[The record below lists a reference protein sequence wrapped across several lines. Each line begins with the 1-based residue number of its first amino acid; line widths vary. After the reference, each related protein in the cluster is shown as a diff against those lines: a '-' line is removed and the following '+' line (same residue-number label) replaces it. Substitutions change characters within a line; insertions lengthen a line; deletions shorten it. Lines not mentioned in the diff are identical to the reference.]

1 MLLPAVVLVVTV
13 ALGAAAS
20 LRLVAT
26 SEASAVQE
34 SVASTPEDLALPPAV
49 EPTMPAVAPVP
60 AEPATVAPQ
69 AAERVAVEP
78 AAVVPAAP
86 EPAAAA
92 SVVPVPVVIVPEVVV
107 PEGRAGLV
115 EAIRAGR
122 LRPGSRADLERWL
135 AAARASGQAVDP
147 ERLVDGVM
155 DVFVIEKDLTVPAG
169 LSGAHAVIF
178 VLDAGKPFPRGDLGH
193 SLVLDVSSGGCI
205 GLTCRMM
212 LSP

>member
-26 SEASAVQE
+26 SEAPAVRE

-60 AEPATVAPQ
+60 AEPATVALP

-78 AAVVPAAP
+78 AAVVPSAP

-147 ERLVDGVM
+147 ERLADGVM

-212 LSP
+212 LSR

>member
-26 SEASAVQE
+26 SEAPAVRE
-34 SVASTPEDLALPPAV
+34 PVASTPEDPALPPAV

-60 AEPATVAPQ
+60 AEPATVAPP

-78 AAVVPAAP
+78 AAVVPTAP

-135 AAARASGQAVDP
+135 AAARASGQSVDP

>member
-1 MLLPAVVLVVTV
+1 MLLPAMVLVVTV

-26 SEASAVQE
+26 SEAPAVRE

-49 EPTMPAVAPVP
+49 EPTMPAAAPVP
-60 AEPATVAPQ
+60 A
-69 AAERVAVEP
+69 EP